1 VAHLKV
7 DQLSDMD
14 RERLRALTRE
24 ELEELTWQL
33 VEVARSLA
41 DKVKQNSTNS
51 SRPPSSDDPYRRR
64 DERQQA
70 RNDKTKG
77 GDDAGGGDAASPSP
91 SGAPDKKLSKPS
103 GKRPGMPGFWRR
115 QPMIVNCDVDHDAAA
130 CTACAATL
138 GTAQRSRQD
147 SAHYVYDLERAP
159 MALQIN
165 AARHRYFASRCTC
178 GHETVARPGTGRCS
192 VIEGRRRNLQLT
204 ERCLVGPALASFI
217 AILSVRFRLSRQKIQ
232 EFLDDWLDFELGTAS
247 IDRCIREFG
256 LACEPVAEE
265 LIEEIRRAEVV
276 HLDETPW
283 YQRGTLL
290 WLWVA
295 VSATTVVFHIG
306 SRARQELTALIGEA
320 FLGWLVTDGYIAYR
334 DHPRRQRCLAH
345 LIRKAVA
352 LAEGYDRPG
361 AAFGRDL
368 VRDLRRLIE
377 KVAAGG
383 CDASVKRLLGRLKWH
398 CQCHQHE
405 VEDKV
410 RALAREIL
418 NDWDAVIAFV
428 HDPRLPP
435 TNNDAERALRHAVI
449 ARRIGFGTRTDEG
462 SRCYA
467 AALSVIE
474 TCRRRGLVVAAY
486 ARDLIAAARKG
497 LSHPPIPVA
506 QPP

>member
-1 VAHLKV
+1 
-7 DQLSDMD
+7 MD
-14 RERLRALTRE
+14 REQLRDLTRE
-24 ELEELTWQL
+24 ELEELAWQL
-33 VEVARSLA
+33 VELARSLA
-41 DKVKQNSTNS
+41 DKAKQNSTNS

-64 DERQQA
+64 DERQRATNA
-70 RNDKTKG
+70 RQNS
-77 GDDAGGGDAASPSP
+77 GDDAGGGDAAGSPP
-91 SGAPDKKLSKPS
+91 PGATNAKPPKPA

-115 QPMIVNCDVDHDAAA
+115 QPMVATCDVDHDVAVCAA
-130 CTACAATL
+130 CGAPLGAA
-138 GTAQRSRQD
+138 RRCRQD
-147 SAHYVYDLERAP
+147 SAHYVYDLEHPA
-159 MALQIN
+159 MALQIS
-165 AARHRYFASRCTC
+165 AARHRYFAGRCAC
-178 GHETVARPGTGRCS
+178 GHETIARPGTGRCS
-192 VIEGRRRNLQLT
+192 EIEGRRRNLRLS

-232 EFLDDWLDFELGTAS
+232 EFLADWLGLELGTAS

-256 LACEPVAEE
+256 LACEPVVEE
-265 LIEEIRRAEVV
+265 LVAEIRSAAVV

-283 YQRGTLL
+283 YQRGALL

-295 VSATTVVFHIG
+295 VSATTVVFRIG
-306 SRARQELTALIGEA
+306 SRAREELTALIGEA
-320 FLGWLVTDGYIAYR
+320 FLGWLVSDGYVAYR

-361 AAFGRDL
+361 CAFGREIA
-368 VRDLRRLIE
+368 RDLRSLIE
-377 KVAAGG
+377 KVATGG
-383 CDASVKRLLGRLKWH
+383 TDASVKRLLTRLKWN
-398 CQCHQHE
+398 CQCNRYE

-428 HDPRLPP
+428 QDPSLPP

-449 ARRIGFGTRTDEG
+449 ARRISFGTRTDEG

-474 TCRRRGLVVAAY
+474 TCRKRALDVAAY
-486 ARDLIAAARKG
+486 ARDLIATARGG
-497 LSHPPIPVA
+497 LAHPPIPLA

>member
-1 VAHLKV
+1 
-7 DQLSDMD
+7 MD
-14 RERLRALTRE
+14 RERLRDLTRE

-33 VEVARSLA
+33 VEVARSLVE
-41 DKVKQNSTNS
+41 KVKQNSTNS

-64 DERQQA
+64 DERQKD
-70 RNDKTKG
+70 RNAKHSSKVDTDG
-77 GDDAGGGDAASPSP
+77 SANSGSPSSEATNTEATSKTP
-91 SGAPDKKLSKPS
+91 SRPA
-103 GKRPGMPGFWRR
+103 GKRPGMPGFWRC
-115 QPMIVNCDVDHDAAA
+115 QPMVVSCEVDHDAMVCAA
-130 CTACAATL
+130 CDATL
-138 GTAQRSRQD
+138 GTAQRCRQD
-147 SAHYVYDLERAP
+147 SAHYVYDLERTA

-165 AARHRYFASRCTC
+165 AAKHRYFVGRCTC
-178 GHETVARPGTGRCS
+178 GHETISRPGTGRRS
-192 VIEGRRRNLQLT
+192 EIEGRRRNLQLT
-204 ERCLVGPALASFI
+204 ERCLVGPMLASFI
-217 AILSVRFRLSRQKIQ
+217 AVLSIRFRLSRQKIQ
-232 EFLDDWLDFELGTAS
+232 EFLADWLGLELGTAS

-256 LACEPVAEE
+256 LACEPVVED
-265 LIEEIRRAEVV
+265 LIEEIRAAEVV

-295 VSATTVVFHIG
+295 TTATVVVFRIG
-306 SRARQELTALIGEA
+306 SRAREELTALIGEA
-320 FLGWLVTDGYIAYR
+320 FLGWLVSDGYVAYR

-352 LAEGYDRPG
+352 LAEGYDHAG

-368 VRDLRRLIE
+368 ARDLRRLIE
-377 KVAAGG
+377 KVAAGDG
-383 CDASVKRLLGRLKWH
+383 DASVKRLVTRLKWN
-398 CQCHQHE
+398 CQCHQYE
-405 VEDKV
+405 VADKV

-428 HDPRLPP
+428 HDPTLPP

-449 ARRIGFGTRTDEG
+449 ARRISFGTRTDEG

-474 TCRRRGLVVAAY
+474 TCRKRALDVATY
-486 ARDLIAAARKG
+486 ARNLFATARQG
-497 LSHPPIPVA
+497 LPHPPIPVA